1 MTLLKMNQKQILAE
15 FHRMLTTRSRD
26 KGTGFFVWI
35 KIIVTAYIISRNP
48 LSKICTVI
56 LLNTIKGTE
65 ARRKMVLD
73 ISRPMSREGRTKAQQ
88 ISSKQK
94 YNLIHCQRK
103 HDTLY
108 FERITRNETERT
120 LKASI
125 RKANTSGSRQSMQSY
140 ILTLS
145 TLSRELFTALGSL

>member
-15 FHRMLTTRSRD
+15 FHRILNTRSRD

-48 LSKICTVI
+48 LSKKCTVI

-108 FERITRNETERT
+108 FERIMRNE
-120 LKASI
+120 A
-125 RKANTSGSRQSMQSY
+125 
-140 ILTLS
+140 
-145 TLSRELFTALGSL
+145 